1 MITANNIRKLI
12 KEIDPE
18 IDDIISR
25 VIQPELIK
33 GCRYISVDGR
43 DVLTQDDGSWNS
55 KFITKNKFIEQMV
68 MRGFYIQAEY
78 TLNAELYFVIGIPP
92 QEE

>member
-1 MITANNIRKLI
+1 MITANSIRNLI

-18 IDDIISR
+18 IDNIISR
-25 VIQPELIK
+25 VIQPKLLK
-33 GCRYISVDGR
+33 GCRFISVDGCE
-43 DVLTQDDGSWNS
+43 VLTQDDGSWNS

-68 MRGFYIQAEY
+68 MRGFYIKPEY